1 MTHKLIFI
9 EVPED
14 AKDIR
19 VQQWISGKNN
29 LNYATETDY
38 GIDID
43 LPDTT
48 YFRLGYIPKIEL
60 LGTVTLTECTFDVE
74 PYTDVVKYEGN
85 IHQYKELCEN
95 QFRNKIEKELGKSFT
110 NPLGEEWPSMPNAYL
125 ESGKEQEE
133 VWTKIKEW
141 QAAER
146 NKLKKVVVLKT
157 SK

>member
-1 MTHKLIFI
+1 METTNDRELIFI

-14 AKDIR
+14 YYGCSIR
-19 VQQWISGKNN
+19 ESLLGKSIEIEILYGKSGTIGIEFTFPKGD
-29 LNYATETDY
+29 YTE
-38 GIDID
+38 
-43 LPDTT
+43 
-48 YFRLGYIPKIEL
+48 
-60 LGTVTLTECTFDVE
+60 LGTVTLTECSFDVE

-141 QAAER
+141 QSAER
-146 NKLKKVVVLKT
+146 NKLKKVVVLKKT
-157 SK
+157 NES